1 MVICG
6 GLGQGTTTT
15 TNAGSFDKLRTG
27 TSTTQFAKCANRF
40 AQEDTFSGLCE
51 VQATEK
57 DKIRGSLH
65 YATDDET
72 VRRFGRDD
80 ALLKEQKDALW
91 QRKKMTHSWWSKTKI
106 CG

>member
-6 GLGQGTTTT
+6 GLECTTTT

-51 VQATEK
+51 VQAMEK

-65 YATDDET
+65 YATTMKLSVASVE
-72 VRRFGRDD
+72 
-80 ALLKEQKDALW
+80 
-91 QRKKMTHSWWSKTKI
+91 MTHS
-106 CG
+106 